1 MRSLPI
7 VLALAAC
14 TGSPESPEFPDGRP
28 NPTRPD
34 LVLVMLD
41 DMGFSDFGCYGG
53 EIRTPT
59 IDGLAENG
67 LRFTQFYNGARC
79 CPTRASLLTGLHPH
93 QAGVGWMMADNGY
106 DGYRGS
112 LSRDAVTIAEALG
125 AGGYGT
131 YMSGKWHVAQ
141 VGQDDNRPRERGFDR
156 FFGTIHG
163 AGSFYDPNTLT
174 LDDDLILPDED
185 FYYTDAI
192 TEWGI
197 RFIDEH
203 CRNRSEDPM
212 FLYLAH
218 TAPHWPMHALP
229 EDIARYEGRYDQ
241 GWDALREERLARM
254 IDMGIV
260 EASWGMTERDSRVPA
275 WEEEESKEW
284 QVRRMEVYAAMID
297 RVDQGLA
304 RVVDALEEHGR
315 LENTLFLVLA
325 DNGGCAEEYG
335 STGAER
341 PDPSQP
347 VELRPMGPEEHQ
359 QRMQPAVT
367 RDGRPVRTGKGVMP
381 GPDDTYI
388 AYGKGWANASN
399 TPFRLYKHWVHEGGI
414 ASPLVVHWPAGI
426 DRRGE
431 LEHQPAQLVDVMAT
445 FLDVAGVEYPEE
457 YAGHAIQPLE
467 GVSLA
472 PAFAGETIER
482 EALYWEH
489 EGNRAIRV
497 GNWKLV
503 ARGKDGPW
511 ELYDLKYDRTE
522 RLNLATDRPEL
533 AEDLATRWTAW
544 AERSKVLPLIPYWQ
558 PPAFSKE
565 RRFELGSGAR
575 LARTEAPNVSGAP
588 FRVSARVETADT
600 DGVVVAQGGNSHGW
614 SVYLVDRVP
623 HMALRRDG
631 KLSVLGLEQPVEASF
646 TLVAELGSEEFR
658 LSVEGGEE
666 ASWPSP
672 GLLTQVPLDGLE
684 VGRDE
689 VGAVGDYPV
698 PSTLEAELEV
708 VIEILD

>member
-218 TAPHWPMHALP
+218 TAPHWPMLP
-229 EDIARYEGRYDQ
+229 CQRTSPAMRAATTRAGMPCARS
-241 GWDALREERLARM
+241 GW
-254 IDMGIV
+254 
-260 EASWGMTERDSRVPA
+260 
-275 WEEEESKEW
+275 
-284 QVRRMEVYAAMID
+284 
-297 RVDQGLA
+297 
-304 RVVDALEEHGR
+304 
-315 LENTLFLVLA
+315 
-325 DNGGCAEEYG
+325 
-335 STGAER
+335 
-341 PDPSQP
+341 
-347 VELRPMGPEEHQ
+347 
-359 QRMQPAVT
+359 
-367 RDGRPVRTGKGVMP
+367 
-381 GPDDTYI
+381 
-388 AYGKGWANASN
+388 
-399 TPFRLYKHWVHEGGI
+399 
-414 ASPLVVHWPAGI
+414 
-426 DRRGE
+426 RG
-431 LEHQPAQLVDVMAT
+431 
-445 FLDVAGVEYPEE
+445 
-457 YAGHAIQPLE
+457 
-467 GVSLA
+467 
-472 PAFAGETIER
+472 
-482 EALYWEH
+482 
-489 EGNRAIRV
+489 
-497 GNWKLV
+497 
-503 ARGKDGPW
+503 
-511 ELYDLKYDRTE
+511 
-522 RLNLATDRPEL
+522 
-533 AEDLATRWTAW
+533 
-544 AERSKVLPLIPYWQ
+544 
-558 PPAFSKE
+558 
-565 RRFELGSGAR
+565 
-575 LARTEAPNVSGAP
+575 
-588 FRVSARVETADT
+588 
-600 DGVVVAQGGNSHGW
+600 
-614 SVYLVDRVP
+614 
-623 HMALRRDG
+623 
-631 KLSVLGLEQPVEASF
+631 
-646 TLVAELGSEEFR
+646 
-658 LSVEGGEE
+658 
-666 ASWPSP
+666 
-672 GLLTQVPLDGLE
+672 
-684 VGRDE
+684 
-689 VGAVGDYPV
+689 
-698 PSTLEAELEV
+698 
-708 VIEILD
+708 

>member
-414 ASPLVVHWPAGI
+414 ASPLLVHWPAGI

-445 FLDVAGVEYPEE
+445 FLDVGRAWPGSVPFGGDSGWQLGVGSGLRLGFSDRGEDVVR
-457 YAGHAIQPLE
+457 LDV
-467 GVSLA
+467 GV
-472 PAFAGETIER
+472 P
-482 EALYWEH
+482 
-489 EGNRAIRV
+489 
-497 GNWKLV
+497 LV
-503 ARGKDGPW
+503 APQGG
-511 ELYDLKYDRTE
+511 
-522 RLNLATDRPEL
+522 
-533 AEDLATRWTAW
+533 
-544 AERSKVLPLIPYWQ
+544 
-558 PPAFSKE
+558 
-565 RRFELGSGAR
+565 RRA
-575 LARTEAPNVSGAP
+575 V
-588 FRVSARVETADT
+588 FRVSTE
-600 DGVVVAQGGNSHGW
+600 
-614 SVYLVDRVP
+614 L
-623 HMALRRDG
+623 
-631 KLSVLGLEQPVEASF
+631 LGL
-646 TLVAELGSEEFR
+646 LDR
-658 LSVEGGEE
+658 R
-666 ASWPSP
+666 SWPSQTVRSHWY
-672 GLLTQVPLDGLE
+672 GMDHDLTYRPRDPLS
-684 VGRDE
+684 RN
-689 VGAVGDYPV
+689 
-698 PSTLEAELEV
+698 
-708 VIEILD
+708 